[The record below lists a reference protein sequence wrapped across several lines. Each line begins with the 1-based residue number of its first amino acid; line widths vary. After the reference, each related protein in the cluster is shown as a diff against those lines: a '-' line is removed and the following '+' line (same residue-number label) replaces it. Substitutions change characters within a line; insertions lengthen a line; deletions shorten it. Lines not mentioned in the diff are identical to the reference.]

1 MAYNDLYE
9 CPEGYRVIP
18 YFTRYAYSFANN
30 DIFNRVRGTYIN
42 ALVKRY
48 KTKNKGYKEIYYT
61 QLHDDVTGKRKYIKF
76 DEIRELIKRFY
87 KL

>member
-1 MAYNDLYE
+1 MLFE

-18 YFTRYAYSFANN
+18 YYTRYAYSFAND

-42 ALVKRY
+42 ALTKKYTNKVK
-48 KTKNKGYKEIYYT
+48 NPGIHEIRYT
-61 QLHDDVTGKRKYIKF
+61 QLHDDVTGKRKFIKF

>member
-1 MAYNDLYE
+1 MLYE

-18 YFTRYAYSFANN
+18 YFTRYAYSFAND
-30 DIFNRVRGTYIN
+30 DIFNRFRGTYIN
-42 ALVKRY
+42 ALTKKYTNKVKD
-48 KTKNKGYKEIYYT
+48 KNTHEIRYT
-61 QLHDDVTGKRKYIKF
+61 QLHDDVTGKRKFIKF